1 MPTPAR
7 RASSSTPTSR
17 PSSRNASA
25 ATSIS
30 RARLRRASLRAGR
43 SDELAFTH
51 PNIAKT
57 EGALRFRLVSADNRR
72 ALSVY
77 RAQAMDAHTD
87 RQHHNVTLAILAI
100 GALAFALA
108 QTTVIPALTSMQE
121 AFGTTTSGIT
131 WMVSAYFLAASVA
144 TPVLGR
150 LGDMFGKERF
160 LAVSLGAFA
169 AGSVL
174 CALSNGLP
182 LMIVGRVLQGVG
194 GGVFPLSFGIV
205 RDEFPKHKVPTGIAL
220 LGATAGIG
228 GAIGLPLG
236 GLLVDQASYH
246 WIFWVSAAMGVIATI
261 TTIRFVPESPLR
273 TPGRVDIAGALIL
286 AAGLS
291 AVLIGVSRAN
301 DWGWASD
308 KTLGLLGVGLL
319 VLAAFVAFERR
330 HSAPLINMRTPARP
344 SVLVTDLATLLV
356 GFGLFGTFVLIPQI
370 AELPTGG
377 DVGLGLNATEAG
389 LLMAPGGLMMLFA
402 APIVGR
408 VSERIGSK
416 LPLALGALLAA
427 AGLAGMALAHDSA
440 ALIILWGAILNTGV
454 GCAFAA
460 LPNLVIAAVDPHE
473 TGEATG
479 VNTIARNIGASLG
492 GQVAA
497 SIVASHVIAGAPADR
512 GFEIAFLMSA
522 GVALLA
528 AVCGLL
534 IPTGNARATWRAV
547 ADPAE
552 A

>member
-1 MPTPAR
+1 MT
-7 RASSSTPTSR
+7 
-17 PSSRNASA
+17 
-25 ATSIS
+25 
-30 RARLRRASLRAGR
+30 
-43 SDELAFTH
+43 
-51 PNIAKT
+51 
-57 EGALRFRLVSADNRR
+57 
-72 ALSVY
+72 
-77 RAQAMDAHTD
+77 AHTE
-87 RQHHNVTLAILAI
+87 RQHHNITLAILAI

-108 QTTVIPALTSMQE
+108 QTTVIPALTAMQH
-121 AFGTTTSGIT
+121 AFGVSTSGIT
-131 WMVSAYFLAASVA
+131 WMVGAYFLAASVA

-174 CALSNGLP
+174 CALSDGLE

-205 RDEFPKHKVPTGIAL
+205 RDEFPIAKVPTGIAL

-246 WIFWVSAAMGVIATI
+246 WIFWMSAAMGVIATV
-261 TTIRFVPESPLR
+261 TTMRFVPESPLR
-273 TPGRVDIAGALIL
+273 TPGRVDFVGALVL

-301 DWGWASD
+301 EWGWASD
-308 KTLGLLGVGLL
+308 RTLGLLALGLL
-319 VLAAFVAFERR
+319 VLGAFVMFERR
-330 HSAPLINMRTPARP
+330 HSAPLINIRTLTRPA
-344 SVLVTDLATLLV
+344 VLVSDLATLLV

-370 AELPTGG
+370 AELPKGG

-389 LLMAPGGLMMLFA
+389 LLMAPGGLMMLIA

-408 VSERIGSK
+408 LSERIGSK
-416 LPLALGALLAA
+416 LPLAFGAVLAA
-427 AGLAGMALAHDSA
+427 AGLVGMGVAHDSA
-440 ALIILWGAILNTGV
+440 GLIILWGAVLNTGV

-460 LPNLVIAAVDPHE
+460 LPNLVINAVEPHE

-497 SIVASHVIAGAPADR
+497 SIVASHLIAGAPTDR

-528 AVCGLL
+528 GICGLL
-534 IPTGNARATWRAV
+534 IPAARAGARSGAI
-547 ADPAE
+547 ANPAE